1 VPLMT
6 YYMAVRD
13 YKAASHGVVPDH
25 PIKYTIDELREGKD
39 KELALALELA
49 RKNAR

>member
-1 VPLMT
+1 MG

-13 YKAASHGVVPDH
+13 DKAASHGVVPDH
-25 PIKYTIDELREGKD
+25 AVKYTIGELLAGSD

>member
-1 VPLMT
+1 MGD
-6 YYMAVRD
+6 YMAVHD
-13 YKAASHGVVPDH
+13 DKAASHGGVPDH
-25 PIKYTIDELREGKD
+25 AGRYTIDELVAGSD